1 MATGS
6 LYLSQD
12 SQAFLLSLELQKG
25 KKKHKQ
31 KQKQKQKQT
40 RGTSKR
46 LYQVSLNQRSHVT

>member
-12 SQAFLLSLELQKG
+12 SQAFLLSLELQKE
-25 KKKHKQ
+25 KKKHKP
-31 KQKQKQKQT
+31 KKKQKQT

-46 LYQVSLNQRSHVT
+46 IYQVSLNQRSHVM